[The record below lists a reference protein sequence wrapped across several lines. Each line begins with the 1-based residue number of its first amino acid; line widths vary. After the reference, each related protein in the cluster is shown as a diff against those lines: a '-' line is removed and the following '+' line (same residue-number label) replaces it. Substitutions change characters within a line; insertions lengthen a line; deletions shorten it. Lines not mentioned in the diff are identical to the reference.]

1 MKINLESSWD
11 YYRKLNLIILFMVS
25 IGINF
30 GFTFF
35 EKFNLKLFIIL
46 TFINLIFLFF
56 LLLKKSIIIENKA
69 ITAFHSLFGI
79 KIKNIK
85 SLAFKNDST
94 IEFTKFKSR
103 NFYQSDNQYDPTF
116 HVEENIFE
124 IKVDRN
130 ILTKLYNIESKEK
143 FEQFIYLINKEK

>member
-35 EKFNLKLFIIL
+35 EKFNLKLFLIL

-103 NFYQSDNQYDPTF
+103 NYYQNENKFEPTL
-116 HVEENIFE
+116 HVEENIFN
-124 IKVDRN
+124 IFIDRN
-130 ILTKLYNIESKEK
+130 LLVTIYNAENKEK
-143 FEQFIYLINKEK
+143 FEIFIHQIKN

>member
-103 NFYQSDNQYDPTF
+103 NFYQSENKFEPTL
-116 HVEENIFE
+116 HVEENIFN
-124 IKVDRN
+124 IFIDRN
-130 ILTKLYNIESKEK
+130 LLVTIYNAETKEK
-143 FEQFIYLINKEK
+143 FEIFIHQIKN